1 MLQRLY
7 RRQNSRFQ
15 DCADAK
21 IKEKIDD
28 AKIAN
33 FTGTI
38 REAVHDFILVC
49 EINMLGTAIQLYWL
63 RSLDRSVAF
72 WFQKHN

>member
-1 MLQRLY
+1 MLQSLY
-7 RRQNSRFQ
+7 RRHNSRFQ

-38 REAVHDFILVC
+38 REAVHDFILVY
-49 EINMLGTAIQLYWL
+49 EINMLGTAIQLYCL

-72 WFQKHN
+72 WFQKHE